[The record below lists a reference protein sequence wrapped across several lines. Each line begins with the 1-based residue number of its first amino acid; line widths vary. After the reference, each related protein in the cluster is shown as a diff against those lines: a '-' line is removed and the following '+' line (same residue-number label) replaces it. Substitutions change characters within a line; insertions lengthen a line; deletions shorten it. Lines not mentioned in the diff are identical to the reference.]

1 MAQKEI
7 VIATGNIRGSRFQ
20 GHREDYYYDVP
31 EGTIAL
37 GFHTSD
43 NSPNALTIG
52 SGNGEATLNWTK
64 GEKKAHVH
72 AWVNGTIGSPNEISW
87 KIVAT
92 MK

>member
-43 NSPNALTIG
+43 NSPNALTIAFIQ
-52 SGNGEATLNWTK
+52 SN
-64 GEKKAHVH
+64 
-72 AWVNGTIGSPNEISW
+72 
-87 KIVAT
+87 
-92 MK
+92 